1 MAIELKQETIDQIS
15 QKGRDSLF
23 FFCRAILGFDLL
35 TSEIHRPICIELEKF
50 KENPREVVILPRD
63 WFKSTIA
70 SIGYPLWRAVNNPNI
85 RILITQNSFSNACKK
100 LYNIRQLVEGNQLF
114 RACYPEVLPNRNS
127 VWKTEC
133 LTLNRKIAAPEG
145 TFEAAGIGTSVVSRH
160 YDLVIEDDT
169 VSPSKDALTGIMMQ
183 PTKAEVEKAIGWHRL
198 VHPLLIHPRESQ
210 ILIVGTR
217 WAERDLLSWVVE
229 NNPSYHVITRAVRE
243 NTEGVPDP
251 KGHIVWDRFDAE
263 TLSDLERDLGPYMF
277 SALYMNNPT
286 SASNQVFQRKW
297 INYYN
302 ELPTN
307 LLYCTSVDPAASD
320 MEGSEDPDYNVVM
333 TTGINPTNGHIYV
346 AEYSRERMTPSQLIA
361 EIFRHEAKYHPI
373 EVVIEAI
380 SYQRTLCH
388 WLERQQNKLGRN
400 FLVNQIKG
408 LKGSKEDRIRALQPF
423 FANNRIFIKVEHDH
437 LERELLAFPKGSHDD
452 LPDALQLQLSFWG
465 EVNAEH
471 KVQEYKMKMA
481 LPNSG
486 LSILNEIKKRN
497 NKSNNYRF
505 DMGNRKDLIN
515 PKYVRPYYGQLIN
528 G

>member
-1 MAIELKQETIDQIS
+1 MALELKQDTIDSIS
-15 QKGRDSLF
+15 QKGKDSLF

-35 TSEIHRPICIELEKF
+35 TAEIHLPICRELEKF
-50 KENPREVVILPRD
+50 KENPREIVILPRD

-70 SIGYPLWRAVNNPNI
+70 SIGYPLWRAVNDPNI
-85 RILITQNSFSNACKK
+85 RILITQNSFGNACKK
-100 LYNIRQLVEGNQLF
+100 LYNIRQLIEANQLF
-114 RACYPEVLPNRNS
+114 RACYPEVLPTRNS
-127 VWKTEC
+127 VWKSEC

-145 TFEAAGIGTSVVSRH
+145 TFEAAGIGTAVVSRH

-217 WAERDLLSWVVE
+217 WAERDLLSWVVD

-243 NTEGVPDP
+243 TDGKPDP
-251 KGHIVWDRFDAE
+251 KGAVVWDRFDAE
-263 TLSDLERDLGPYMF
+263 TLDDLERDLGPYMF

-286 SASNQVFQRKW
+286 QAANQVFNRQW
-297 INYYN
+297 INYYS
-302 ELPTN
+302 ELPNN

-320 MEGSEDPDYNVVM
+320 MEASEDPDYNVVM
-333 TTGINPTNGHIYV
+333 TTGINPKNGHIYV
-346 AEYSRERMTPSQLIA
+346 VEYTRKRMTPGELIN
-361 EIFRHEAKYHPI
+361 EIFRHEAKYSPM

-380 SYQRTLCH
+380 SYQRTLCY
-388 WLERQQNKLGRN
+388 WLEQKQNKLGKN
-400 FLVNQIKG
+400 FMVNQIKG

-423 FANNRIFIKVEHDH
+423 FANNRIFIKVQHDD
-437 LERELLAFPKGSHDD
+437 LERELLAFPRGTHDD
-452 LPDALQLQLSFWG
+452 LPDALQLQLAFWA

-471 KVQEYKMKMA
+471 VVQEHQMKMA
-481 LPNSG
+481 QPNSG
-486 LSILNEIKKRN
+486 LSILNEIKLRN
-497 NKSNNYRF
+497 QKKNNYRY
-505 DMGNRKDLIN
+505 DMGNKKDIVN
-515 PKYVRPYYGQLIN
+515 PKYVRSYYGQIAN